1 MGIFVCKNCG
11 KEFTRAGSK
20 ERKYCSKECYHSSRK
35 LTNEIFFENDY
46 AYILLTKDNII
57 KKVLF
62 DLDDIEKVLQ
72 YKWHLH
78 LRKKDMRYDV
88 CTNKFGKHK
97 AGRYLLMSRYLMNY
111 NDKLTIDH
119 INRNTLDN
127 RKSNLRIVT
136 KFENNLN
143 KGNNTSGC
151 VGVTW
156 DRSKQKWQVTIKKKY
171 IGRFYNFEE
180 AVNARKQAEKI
191 YHLQNKV

>member
-11 KEFTRAGSK
+11 KEFTRAGLK
-20 ERKYCSKECYHSSRK
+20 ERKYCSKECYHFSRK
-35 LTNEIFFENDY
+35 LTDEIYYENNY

-62 DLDDIEKVLQ
+62 DVDDIEKVLQ
-72 YKWHLH
+72 HKWHLH
-78 LRKKDMRYDV
+78 LRKKDMRYDA

-97 AGRYLLMSRYLMNY
+97 PGRYLLMSRYLMNY

-127 RKSNLRIVT
+127 RKSNLKIVT

-143 KGNNTSGC
+143 KRNNTSGC

-171 IGRFYNFEE
+171 IGRFDDFKE